1 MNEFK
6 IIKETINDLE
16 YQETEGLL
24 TDKGIAYLKELK
36 KALQL
41 QQTGVMQRYFHPFVG
56 AGTLIKETEKS
67 LVIKLDFNGKEYF
80 APKHEFTE
88 LL

>member
-36 KALQL
+36 QALQL

-80 APKHEFTE
+80 APKNEFTE